1 MNLHPI
7 LAARRRALGLSQQ
20 ALGLLAGLRRE
31 KINRI
36 ESRREDIRLSDLD
49 RLLDAVGLKLV
60 IAAKNSA
67 EDSNAAVA
75 VALPVSRLPVS
86 NNHQLK
92 PKRLAKAAIADGAKA
107 KIISWGKVPG

>member
-7 LAARRRALGLSQQ
+7 LAARRRALGLSQHE
-20 ALGLLAGLRRE
+20 LGLLAGLRRE

-36 ESRREDIRLSDLD
+36 ESRREDISLSDLD

-60 IAAKNSA
+60 IAEKNSNA
-67 EDSNAAVA
+67 DSSQALA
-75 VALPVSRLPVS
+75 VALPLSNPPLS
-86 NNHQLK
+86 NNHKLK
-92 PKRLAKAAIADGAKA
+92 PKRLAKAAIVDGAKA